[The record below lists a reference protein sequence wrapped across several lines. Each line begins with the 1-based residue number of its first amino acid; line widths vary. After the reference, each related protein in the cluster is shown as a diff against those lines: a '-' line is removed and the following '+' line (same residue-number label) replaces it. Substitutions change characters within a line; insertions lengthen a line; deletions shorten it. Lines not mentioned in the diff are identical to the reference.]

1 MQSKVNL
8 GEEEHFEEPRKVRR
22 ESKAIFNSCPSD
34 GTELPKEDS
43 RLAQSAG
50 HGGQEVRGQGSN
62 KFPEFPSLDD
72 TTFTISVIK
81 GPSKGLVYQLRKAC
95 ITVGRTGGGA
105 DLQFD
110 EPEASD
116 VQCIVAARQKG
127 VRLYDA
133 ASGTGIYVNDRRVS
147 TVELRHMSAFRVGSS
162 LLLVSILPNQKEDI
176 G

>member
-8 GEEEHFEEPRKVRR
+8 GEEEHFEEPRNVRR
-22 ESKAIFNSCPSD
+22 ESKAIFNSYPSD

-43 RLAQSAG
+43 RSQSAG
-50 HGGQEVRGQGSN
+50 HGGQEVRGQGSD

-72 TTFTISVIK
+72 TTFIISIIE

-95 ITVGRTGGGA
+95 ITMGRTGGGA
-105 DLQFD
+105 DLELD

-116 VQCIVAARQKG
+116 VHCIVAARQKG

-133 ASGTGIYVNDRRVS
+133 ASRTGIYVNDRRVS